1 VGSQAVREDAIELH
15 ENRTELERLLAD
27 VWNYED
33 GGARKTGLPKW
44 IFAVTLAGAL
54 LYTFSPSDV
63 VAPVTTTFAPGAEK
77 TPVDRVSSE
86 NLDEDLDYRIAGQ
99 TKSPAGW
106 RAFLEAHP
114 NGPHA
119 QAARAE
125 IDRLPTTSPEPVESA
140 EQSPPSAPAA
150 QSPAASIIA
159 ENEPAQP
166 QPVEVAEQPLPV
178 LAATQTPIE
187 AAQPRAPSPTA
198 KNEPAP
204 PPRSVVAA
212 GEFVPSPT
220 ATETPA
226 EATQSPAPAAPTVMA
241 ENESASPSI
250 PAVAT
255 DAIPPLPPL
264 RPREVAVAKS
274 DEPAHHGHSHAKHGQ
289 ASRPNVL
296 TILIA
301 QLLHSHR
308 QRADI
313 GGNGGRL

>member
-1 VGSQAVREDAIELH
+1 MELH

-44 IFAVTLAGAL
+44 IFAVLTLAGAL
-54 LYTFSPSDV
+54 LYTFSPSDI

-77 TPVDRVSSE
+77 TPVDKVSSE

-99 TKSPAGW
+99 TKSLAGW
-106 RAFLEAHP
+106 RAFLDAHP
-114 NGPHA
+114 DGPHA

-125 IDRLPTTSPEPVESA
+125 IDRLRPAPPQPVESA
-140 EQSPPSAPAA
+140 EQSPPSAPATQA
-150 QSPAASIIA
+150 PPLTVMA

-187 AAQPRAPSPTA
+187 AAQPPTQSPTA

-204 PPRSVVAA
+204 PPQAVEAA
-212 GEFVPSPT
+212 GESVPSST

-226 EATQSPAPAAPTVMA
+226 EAAQSPAPAAPTIMA

-255 DAIPPLPPL
+255 DAIAATPPLPPL

-274 DEPAHHGHSHAKHGQ
+274 DEPAHHSHSHAERGQ

-308 QRADI
+308 QRADV